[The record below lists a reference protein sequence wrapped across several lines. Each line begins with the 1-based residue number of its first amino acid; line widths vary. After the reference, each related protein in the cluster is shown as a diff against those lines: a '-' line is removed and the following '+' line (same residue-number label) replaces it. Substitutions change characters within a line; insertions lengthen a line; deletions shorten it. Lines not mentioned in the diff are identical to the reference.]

1 MKAIA
6 IHQTGGIEQL
16 KLLDLPVP
24 EPAAGEVL
32 VRIEAAG
39 VNEVDG
45 MFREGYL
52 DPGVRPLIMGSDFSG
67 VIAQLGADVDE
78 LAVGEEV
85 YGYKLL
91 GNGTYAEFTT
101 INAAW
106 IARKPAAISHA
117 EAAAFPCVGLT
128 AHQAML
134 DTLDAQPGEL
144 VLVTGAAGGVGT
156 IAVQLAAN
164 RGARVI
170 ATASQP
176 NHDYLHE
183 LGAETVID
191 YRNRDWTAAIKELY
205 PDGVDAALT
214 TRGGETKPRTRD
226 VVREGG
232 RLVWIS
238 GEEKPGPP
246 MERMIAGSYVGGTPR
261 RDTLDSLTELIDAG
275 RLQLPIEQL
284 YALTDAPAAQE
295 QVAAG
300 HVRGKL
306 VIDVTGTSSRALE
319 SRASRTVA

>member
-6 IHQTGGIEQL
+6 VHQTGGIEQL

-24 EPAAGEVL
+24 EPAPDEIL

-67 VIAQLGADVDE
+67 VIAQLGADVDD

-106 IARKPAAISHA
+106 IARKPVSISHA

-128 AHQAML
+128 AHQAVI
-134 DTLDAQPGEL
+134 DTLDVQPGEL

-156 IAVQLAAN
+156 IAVQLAAD

-170 ATASQP
+170 ATASEP
-176 NHDYLHE
+176 NHDYLRT
-183 LGAETVID
+183 LGAEAVID
-191 YRNRDWTAAIKELY
+191 YRDRDWSAAIKELY
-205 PDGVDAALT
+205 PDGVDAALA
-214 TRGGETKPRTRD
+214 TRGGETKQRTRD
-226 VVREGG
+226 VLRDGG

-246 MERMIAGSYVGGTPR
+246 MERMIAGGYVGGTPR
-261 RDTLDSLTELIDAG
+261 RDTLRSLAELIDAG
-275 RLQLPIEQL
+275 RLQLPIQQL

-295 QVAAG
+295 RVATG

-306 VIDVTGTSSRALE
+306 VIDITGTSSRDSE
-319 SRASRTVA
+319 SPAGETVA